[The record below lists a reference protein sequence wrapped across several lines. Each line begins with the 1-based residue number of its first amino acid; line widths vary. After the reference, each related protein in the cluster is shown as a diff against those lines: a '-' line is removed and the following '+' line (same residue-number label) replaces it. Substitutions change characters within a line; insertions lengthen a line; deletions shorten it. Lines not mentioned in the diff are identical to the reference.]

1 MRNVLQDP
9 QLEGLHDIALP
20 EPVSWMPQTIGW
32 YVVGAV
38 IVGLAVW
45 AAVAYY
51 RRRRANR
58 YRRAALAELADIETT
73 LADPA
78 RHSAALGAIPVLV
91 KRVALSFT
99 PRDKI
104 ASLTGDP
111 WLQWLDA
118 SYGGA
123 EFSRGIGRLLPQMA
137 YRPTDARPDEV
148 TDLVALVTQWIRRH
162 DPALVTGHWPMAT
175 GYWPLAT
182 GD

>member
-1 MRNVLQDP
+1 MRIVLQDQ

-20 EPVSWMPQTIGW
+20 QPVSWMPQTIGW

-38 IVGLAVW
+38 IAGVAVW
-45 AAVAYY
+45 AAVRYY

-58 YRRAALAELADIETT
+58 YRRAALAELADIEAT
-73 LADPA
+73 LHNPA
-78 RHSAALGAIPVLV
+78 EHAAALGAIPVLV

-99 PRDKI
+99 PRKAI

-123 EFSRGIGRLLPQMA
+123 EFSQGVGRLLPQMA
-137 YRPTDARPDEV
+137 YRPTNVRQDEI
-148 TDLVALVTQWIRRH
+148 TDLVALVKQWIHQH
-162 DPALVTGHWPMAT
+162 DPTLVTDH
-175 GYWPLAT
+175 
-182 GD
+182 

>member
-1 MRNVLQDP
+1 MRNVVQDQ
-9 QLEGLHDIALP
+9 QLEGLHDIAMP

-38 IVGLAVW
+38 IVGLVVW
-45 AAVAYY
+45 AAVGHY
-51 RRRRANR
+51 RRRQANH

-78 RHSAALGAIPVLV
+78 KQAAALGAIPVLV

-99 PRDKI
+99 PREAI

-123 EFSRGIGRLLPQMA
+123 EFSRGVGHLLPQMA
-137 YRPTDARPDEV
+137 YRPRPTDDSQDEI
-148 TDLVALVTQWIRRH
+148 TDLVAHGRQWIQPH
-162 DPALVTGHWPMAT
+162 EPALITVH
-175 GYWPLAT
+175 
-182 GD
+182 

>member
-1 MRNVLQDP
+1 MRNVLQD
-9 QLEGLHDIALP
+9 QRLEGLHDIAMP

-38 IVGLAVW
+38 IVGLVVS

-58 YRRAALAELADIETT
+58 YRRAALAELADIEAT
-73 LADPA
+73 LDDPA
-78 RHSAALGAIPVLV
+78 KQSAALGAIPILV

-99 PRDKI
+99 PREAI

-118 SYGGA
+118 SYGGT
-123 EFSRGIGRLLPQMA
+123 EFSRGVGRLLPQMA
-137 YRPTDARPDEV
+137 YRPTDVRQDEI
-148 TDLVALVTQWIRRH
+148 TDLVALLRQWIQQH
-162 DPALVTGHWPMAT
+162 DPALITVH
-175 GYWPLAT
+175 
-182 GD
+182 

>member
-1 MRNVLQDP
+1 MRNLLQDQ
-9 QLEGLHDIALP
+9 QLEGLHDIAMP

-32 YVVGAV
+32 YVAGAV
-38 IVGLAVW
+38 IVGLVVW
-45 AAVAYY
+45 AAVGYY
-51 RRRRANR
+51 QRRRTNR

-78 RHSAALGAIPVLV
+78 KQAAALGAIPVLV

-99 PRDKI
+99 PREAI

-123 EFSRGIGRLLPQMA
+123 EFSQGVGSLLPQLA
-137 YRPTDARPDEV
+137 YRPTNVRPDEIR
-148 TDLVALVTQWIRRH
+148 DLVALVRQWIQRH
-162 DPALVTGHWPMAT
+162 DPARVTGN
-175 GYWPLAT
+175 WPLAT